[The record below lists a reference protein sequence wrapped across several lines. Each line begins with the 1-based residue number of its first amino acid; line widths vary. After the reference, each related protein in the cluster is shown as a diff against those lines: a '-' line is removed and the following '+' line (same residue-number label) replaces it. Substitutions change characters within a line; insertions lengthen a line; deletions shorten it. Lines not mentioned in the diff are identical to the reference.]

1 MSKKKKILIT
11 TGVAAALFLTYTAGG
26 FWGVPKGINWALNKY
41 ADPLIDRTFSTEEIK
56 FNPFTLHLT
65 VKGLSVQKKG
75 IEEPFVKL
83 GSLDTKVSW
92 QSLFK
97 LSPILNHL
105 TLNGLNVNIVR
116 TGLSTFNFSD
126 ILTRIETMI
135 AEKAEK
141 EKDNPKKDDEP
152 TLFALENIQ
161 VLNSSVHLDDKF
173 RNRVDS
179 ITNLNLAVPLI
190 SNFKQEIDNPIT
202 PKLAF
207 DLNGKPFEAD
217 ANSLPFT
224 ISKKTG
230 ANFNFKGVDVNNIVS
245 FVPLKLNA
253 AVTEGELSANLNLAF
268 AEQDEKIHEIKH
280 LRLKGNITID
290 NLKLENL
297 LNKPEQVASFD
308 KVSVDVGSF
317 ALFAHKIDID
327 KVAIEK
333 PKILIVRNGAKINLA
348 ELATN
353 LIAGPMGE
361 GDQTASGSSGEAT
374 SSEKNNIDNP
384 ANETPQDKQ
393 NTVSEAPTPK
403 EASTSADKESTPSG
417 TVEDTKSTS
426 QEKAINSNGNPT
438 EKTNPP
444 LNSNT
449 PPSSPANESGK
460 PAGTENSE
468 IKAGVSSLL
477 FAKDA
482 YASEVKEQ
490 SQEVPSTE
498 EKTTRASNQKDG
510 ATDSAPNTKDASGGE
525 NVSNTETQATTAIEV
540 KPENPEPTQPE
551 SPKENSTAEV
561 VPTSSPN
568 QTAVSGE
575 NKPEN
580 SAPNTSEENQP
591 GVEQPTE
598 NTEPVSG
605 NQTSEDNSWNW
616 DLNKL
621 EIKEGEVTYQDETVG
636 FNTIIENINV
646 QLDGLSSQPNT
657 DATLAL
663 SLDGLEGN
671 ISAKGTVGLFP
682 LNVNLDIQDSNISL
696 VPAQP
701 YLDPFTSAVIKSGQY
716 SDQLKL
722 SVKDENGIIA
732 TNLSG
737 DITVSDIGV
746 VLGNEEVIKTAK
758 ISAQNL
764 TLGVA
769 KDIDFGIEKLLISE
783 PFADVRLLKSGGV
796 NLAQLA
802 VPKKAA
808 SQPQQKQTES
818 EKPETSKV
826 TEASE
831 AQKSE
836 PSSLTWAVKDIGI
849 ENGTVKFT
857 DQTNGFAQTIS
868 AITLQLKGLDSKHMT
883 SGNIVSS
890 MNLLGG
896 SIGASGLVTLDPVGV
911 NLDLKTNT
919 LNLPLLKP
927 YLEPFTTMQLASA
940 QFSNDGK
947 LEFSLKNNSPV
958 VNYKG
963 NAKIAKLKAAD
974 KAGQE
979 FASWNSLTST
989 GINLHVADG
998 ITVDVA
1004 DVLMDSP
1011 SFFINKPKKGPM
1023 NVMTL
1028 VKNSDEKV
1036 KEKGNVEK
1044 TEKAKSATS
1053 TDKKSSAGT
1062 VVNISKAQIKNGRVT
1077 FVDNGVSPA
1086 FKAQMKHLNTTV
1098 TKFSTAGSKPF
1109 SLKLNG
1115 ELNDAPLSV
1124 SGSLNPLSNPLFVD
1138 LKAEFKSLSM
1148 PTLSSYAAGVTGYP
1162 IKQGMLTLNG
1172 DYLIKN
1178 NELSSENTIVIQKL
1192 EFGHEIPDAK
1202 SHLPVGLAVS
1212 LLQNRDGVID
1222 LNLPVTGSLN
1232 DPQFSVGGIV
1242 VKVIVNLITKAVTA
1256 PFSLIG
1262 SIFGGSA
1269 GMDLENIQFLSGSS
1283 ALDPRIEKELE
1294 IIAKAMQDRPGI
1306 KFKIFGFAS
1315 AKEDDPGLKSIKL
1328 LRMIQKEVYSDA
1340 KGEKKLTQEQ
1350 INTGINRLFKMA
1362 DGDRPDTQNIALR
1375 KQYLMQSIKI
1385 TQEDLLNLATRR
1397 ADRVRTYLTEK
1408 FKIAPDRLF
1417 VQNPIDNS
1425 NDLKPGVKLEL
1436 QP

>member
-11 TGVAAALFLTYTAGG
+11 TGVAATLFLAYTAGG

-41 ADPLIDRTFSTEEIK
+41 ATPLIDRTFSTEEIK

-65 VKGLSVQKKG
+65 VKGLSVQKKDV
-75 IEEPFVKL
+75 EKPFVKL
-83 GSLDTKVSW
+83 GLLDTKISW

-105 TLNGLNVNIVR
+105 TLDGLDVNIIR

-135 AEKAEK
+135 AENAAK

-179 ITNLNLAVPLI
+179 ITDLNLAVPLI
-190 SNFKQEIDNPIT
+190 SNFKQEIENPIT

-327 KVAIEK
+327 KIQIEK
-333 PKILIVRNGAKINLA
+333 PKVLIVRNGAKINLA
-348 ELATN
+348 ELANN

-361 GDQTASGSSGEAT
+361 GEQTTPSSTNNDTPITEGNNTDNSTDATAQNKQDAVSEVPSPKENSSSVNSETSGNVT
-374 SSEKNNIDNP
+374 SENSNP
-384 ANETPQDKQ
+384 ASQNKETGSNHNQSENSPQPITATPASKADNRTGTETSEPKAK
-393 NTVSEAPTPK
+393 VST
-403 EASTSADKESTPSG
+403 
-417 TVEDTKSTS
+417 
-426 QEKAINSNGNPT
+426 
-438 EKTNPP
+438 
-444 LNSNT
+444 LFF
-449 PPSSPANESGK
+449 ANE
-460 PAGTENSE
+460 
-468 IKAGVSSLL
+468 
-477 FAKDA
+477 A

-490 SQEVPSTE
+490 SQNVQPVE
-498 EKTTRASNQKDG
+498 EKPLDTSKEQVVG
-510 ATDSAPNTKDASGGE
+510 AESAPNVDQSQNQKSEANNAPPTDSDTPVKQDSPELKPQDNQSSNSEVAATPESSPVPTPKEIDA
-525 NVSNTETQATTAIEV
+525 NNPVSNSSEV
-540 KPENPEPTQPE
+540 
-551 SPKENSTAEV
+551 
-561 VPTSSPN
+561 N
-568 QTAVSGE
+568 QSGL
-575 NKPEN
+575 
-580 SAPNTSEENQP
+580 
-591 GVEQPTE
+591 EQPTE
-598 NTEPVSG
+598 RLSSTPE
-605 NQTSEDNSWNW
+605 NQTAENNSWNW

-621 EIKEGEVTYQDETVG
+621 EITDGEVTFQDETVG
-636 FNTIIENINV
+636 FNTVIKNVNV
-646 QLDGLSSQPNT
+646 QLDQLSSQPNK

-663 SLDGLEGN
+663 SLDGLDGN
-671 ISAKGTVGLFP
+671 IGAKGTIALFP
-682 LNVNLDIQDSNISL
+682 LNVNLDIQDTNISL
-696 VPAQP
+696 APAQP
-701 YLDPFTSAVIKSGQY
+701 YIDPFTSAVIKSGQY

-722 SVKDENGIIA
+722 SVKDEGGKIL

-737 DITVSDIGV
+737 DMTISNIGV
-746 VLGNEEVIKTAK
+746 ALGNEEVIKTSK
-758 ISAQNL
+758 ISVQNL
-764 TLGVA
+764 TLGIA
-769 KDIDFGIEKLLISE
+769 KDIQFGIEKLLISG
-783 PFADVRLLKSGGV
+783 PFADVRLLKTGGV

-802 VPKKAA
+802 VPKKVDTH
-808 SQPQQKQTES
+808 PQQKPAEI
-818 EKPETSKV
+818 EKNQSSKV
-826 TEASE
+826 TE
-831 AQKSE
+831 E
-836 PSSLTWAVKDIGI
+836 PVTEKTESSSLSWAVNDIGI
-849 ENGTVKFT
+849 ENGTVHFT
-857 DQTNGFAQTIS
+857 DQTNNFSQTIS

-896 SIGASGLVTLDPVGV
+896 NIGASGLVTLDPIGV
-911 NLDLKTNT
+911 NLSLKTNS

-958 VNYKG
+958 INYKG
-963 NAKIAKLKAAD
+963 NAKVVKLKAAD

-979 FASWNSLTST
+979 FASWNSLTSN
-989 GINLHVADG
+989 GINLNVADG
-998 ITVDVA
+998 ISVDIS
-1004 DVLMDSP
+1004 DVVLDSP

-1028 VKNSDEKV
+1028 MKSSDNTAKNQV
-1036 KEKGNVEK
+1036 KEEK
-1044 TEKAKSATS
+1044 PQKATTKTAS
-1053 TDKKSSAGT
+1053 TVQKSSDGT
-1062 VVNISKAQIKNGRVT
+1062 VVNISKAQIKNGRLT

-1086 FKAQMKHLNTTV
+1086 FRTQLKHLNTTV
-1098 TKFSTAGSKPF
+1098 TKFSTSGAKPF
-1109 SLKLNG
+1109 TLKLTG
-1115 ELNDAPLSV
+1115 ELNDAPISV
-1124 SGSLNPLSNPLFVD
+1124 DGSVNPFKEPLFVD
-1138 LKAEFKSLSM
+1138 LKAEFKALSM
-1148 PTLSSYAAGVTGYP
+1148 PTLSSYAAGITGYP

-1172 DYLIKN
+1172 DYVIKN
-1178 NELSSENTIVIQKL
+1178 NELSSENSIVIHKL

-1232 DPQFSVGGIV
+1232 DPQFSVAGIV

-1262 SIFGGSA
+1262 SIFGGSS

-1283 ALDPRIEKELE
+1283 ALDPRTEKELE

-1315 AKEDDPGLKSIKL
+1315 AKEDDIGLKSSKL

-1350 INTGINRLFKMA
+1350 INKGINRLFKMA

-1397 ADRVRTYLTEK
+1397 ADRVRAFLTEK

-1417 VQNPIDNS
+1417 VQNPIDNG